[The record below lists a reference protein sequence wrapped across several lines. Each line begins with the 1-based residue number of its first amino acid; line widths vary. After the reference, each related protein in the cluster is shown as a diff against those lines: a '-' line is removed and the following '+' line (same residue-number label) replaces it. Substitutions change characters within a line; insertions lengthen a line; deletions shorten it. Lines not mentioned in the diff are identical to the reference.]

1 MILAISGKMGAG
13 KTTLARLIK
22 SKLRDYELKS
32 FASPVYDIVSLVSGQ
47 AVGDLRV
54 HKAAEIRGMTVREWL
69 QKVGAAMRN
78 EVYPDVWIDLL
89 MRDHIPNVS
98 RWIIDDLRYLNEAE
112 ALVDYP
118 SFLIRLNGRGFDD
131 NHESEH
137 GLDEFKAWDWIHD
150 NSGGMQEL
158 EELANQ
164 IANTLKGEK
173 SITPA

>member
-22 SKLRDYELKS
+22 SKLRGYELKS

-89 MRDHIPNVS
+89 MRDHIPNFS
-98 RWIIDDLRYLNEAE
+98 PLIFYYL
-112 ALVDYP
+112 L
-118 SFLIRLNGRGFDD
+118 FLN
-131 NHESEH
+131 
-137 GLDEFKAWDWIHD
+137 
-150 NSGGMQEL
+150 
-158 EELANQ
+158 
-164 IANTLKGEK
+164 
-173 SITPA
+173 

>member
-69 QKVGAAMRN
+69 QKVGAAMRH
-78 EVYPDVWIDLL
+78 EVYADVWIDLL
-89 MRDHIPNVS
+89 MRDYIPSVS

-112 ALVDYP
+112 TLLDYP
-118 SFLIRLNGRGFDD
+118 SFLIRLEGRGEDD

-137 GLDEFKAWDWIHD
+137 GLDEWTAWDWIHD
-150 NSGGMQEL
+150 NSGEIGNL